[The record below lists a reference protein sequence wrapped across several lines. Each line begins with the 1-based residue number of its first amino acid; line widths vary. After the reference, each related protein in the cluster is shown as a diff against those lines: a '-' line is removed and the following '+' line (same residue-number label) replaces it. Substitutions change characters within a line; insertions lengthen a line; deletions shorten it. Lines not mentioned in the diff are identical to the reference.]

1 MSRISFFIYVFVIT
15 FFAQQK
21 LFAQRIGHFDE
32 TWNIIRTEHFDIVV
46 NSTQLDLGRYYANA
60 AEKAYSNLST
70 VFDRLTNRIVIIVN
84 DTTDVTNGYA
94 TRIPYPHI
102 MAYSVVSGDHDSLS
116 EAGDWPQIL
125 LTHELTHILQFEP
138 ASGFYSVLRPIF
150 GSIVAPNMLMP
161 AWWKEGMAVEMETQ
175 FSNTGRS
182 RSTFQNAV
190 MRGIVVENKL
200 GQYDLPQ
207 SNEVLPS
214 WPYGARPY
222 LFGSLFFSQLVSDT
236 KDLKSINYLAKR
248 QGERVPYFIEDP
260 ILELNALTYETTYNK
275 AMFTVEQTA
284 QKESQQLKQLETTP
298 VTFVDEK
305 SQGSYRPTVSSAHK
319 LYAYLENVKELN
331 QVRIRDFSGTSP
343 DFGKLPIGE
352 IHSLQFHPTEKK
364 LLYAKTDKVDSA
376 YKLSDL
382 HEYDLDAKKSNQLTF
397 AGRVRSAHYS
407 DDGKVLVY
415 VSTFGG
421 RTQVHTLNLENKKD
435 DVIIASDMSSRYES
449 ALLWNNETI
458 LASKVNAKGEFSLV
472 SVNVASK
479 TEQPVNLQYKQ
490 IRFLNKAGNNLY
502 FVSSEN
508 GVNNIYVSG
517 DLRSAKPVTHVM
529 TGLWSYDIDHE
540 QSTIWASMMTGSGF
554 QVVKMPL
561 KVIEKPLPKITL
573 TSTQSYVYTEKDIPN
588 KDYQPEEYR
597 AGSYLWPS
605 YWIPFISTSSS
616 SKGVYVQAQTTGHDP
631 LKLHAYSA
639 IAAYDSELNKGN
651 FSGAYINSTQQ
662 IPFKLATNVR
672 SFALGTNLN
681 VVEVTTHSVGL
692 LPDMFN
698 ISKSLALEF
707 GAELQDTDY
716 VTMSQ
721 HWGPFMQLGYIN
733 FHQSIFDISPLTGW
747 GGTFRFE
754 HLMETYEEVPGTSMD
769 FARAQFSALG
779 YMSSWLPSGHAI
791 KGRLSGLA
799 TFQNVLGRYGA
810 NSTSQFIDGEGIY
823 PQFVVRG
830 YPTAQFFG
838 RNIWNANFEYRF
850 PVSTIERGSGSDA
863 YFLKRISGAFVTDGI
878 GVDGLGLAEDLTYQ
892 TLKADESIWSSGLE
906 LKLESTIGYILPMNF
921 VLGYYYPHSPKYA
934 STSQI
939 GLSLQVGG
947 L

>member
-1 MSRISFFIYVFVIT
+1 MSRISLFIYLFFIA
-15 FFAQQK
+15 FFAQQNIY
-21 LFAQRIGHFDE
+21 AQRIGHFDE
-32 TWNIIRTEHFDIVV
+32 SWKIIHTEHFDVVV

-60 AEKAYSNLST
+60 AEKAYANLAT
-70 VFDRLTNRIVIIVN
+70 VFENLTERIVIIVN

-150 GSIVAPNMLMP
+150 GNIVAPNMLMP

-190 MRGIVVENKL
+190 MRGIVIEGKL

-222 LFGSLFFSQLVSDT
+222 LFGSLFFNQLVTDT

-275 AMFTVEQTA
+275 AMFSAETNA
-284 QKESQQLKQLETTP
+284 QKESEELKKLPPTQ
-298 VTFVDEK
+298 VTFISEK
-305 SQGSYRPTVSSAHK
+305 SQGTYRPTTSSAHK
-319 LYAYLENVKELN
+319 LVAYLENVKELN
-331 QVRIRDFSGTSP
+331 QIRIRDFNGETP
-343 DFGKLPIGE
+343 DFGKLPSGE

-364 LLYAKTDKVDSA
+364 LLFAKTDKVDSA

-382 HEYDLDAKKSNQLTF
+382 YEYDLNEKKSNQLTF
-397 AGRVRSAHYS
+397 SARVRSANYS
-407 DDGKVLVY
+407 DDGKSIVY
-415 VSTFGG
+415 VSTFNGE
-421 RTQVHTLNLENKKD
+421 TQIRIFDIAAKQAQQ
-435 DVIIASDMSSRYES
+435 IISSGLSARYES
-449 ALLWNNETI
+449 VLQWDKNTL
-458 LASKVNAKGEFSLV
+458 LASKVNGLGEFKLV
-472 SVNVASK
+472 KINLTTKA
-479 TEQPVNLQYKQ
+479 EQTANINFKQ
-490 IRFLNKAGNNLY
+490 IRFLNKVKNNLY

-508 GVNNIYVSG
+508 GVNNIYVSEN
-517 DLRSAKPVTHVM
+517 LKYPKPATHVQ
-529 TGLWSYDIDHE
+529 TGVWSYDIDEE
-540 QSTIWASMMTGSGF
+540 QAAIWASIMTGSGF

-561 KVIEKPLPKITL
+561 KVIEQPLPKITL
-573 TSTQSYVYTEKDIPN
+573 ASSQTYKYTEKEFAAKNYQAD
-588 KDYQPEEYR
+588 DYT

-616 SKGVYVQAQTTGHDP
+616 SKGVYIQAQTTGQDP
-631 LKLHAYSA
+631 LKMHAYSA
-639 IAAYDSELNKGN
+639 VASYDSELSKGS

-662 IPFKLATNVR
+662 IPFKLGTSLR
-672 SFALGTNLN
+672 SFALGNYTN
-681 VVEVTTHSVGL
+681 VVDVQTHSAGL
-692 LPDMFN
+692 LPDMF
-698 ISKSLALEF
+698 SFDKSLAFEA
-707 GAELQDTDY
+707 GAEVQNTDY
-716 VTMSQ
+716 FSVAR
-721 HWGPFMQLGYIN
+721 HWGPYLQLGYVN
-733 FHQSIFDISPLTGW
+733 FNQSIFDISPLTGW

-754 HLMETYEEVPGTSMD
+754 HLLKSSEEIPGTAID
-769 FARAQFSALG
+769 FDRAQFAVVGYHSA
-779 YMSSWLPSGHAI
+779 WLPAGHAI
-791 KGRLSGLA
+791 KGRASALA
-799 TFQNVLGRYGA
+799 TFQEVLGRYGA
-810 NSTSQFIDGEGIY
+810 NSSSQFIDGEGLY

-830 YPTAQFFG
+830 YPSAQFFG

-850 PVSTIERGSGSDA
+850 PVSTVERGSGSDA
-863 YFLKRISGAFVTDGI
+863 YYLKRISGAFVTDGL
-878 GVDGLGLAEDLTYQ
+878 GVDGFGLAEDLTFQ
-892 TLKADESIWSSGLE
+892 SLKANESVWSSGLE
-906 LKLESTIGYILPMNF
+906 FKLETTIGYILPMNF
-921 VLGYYYPHSPKYA
+921 VLGYYLPYSPKFA